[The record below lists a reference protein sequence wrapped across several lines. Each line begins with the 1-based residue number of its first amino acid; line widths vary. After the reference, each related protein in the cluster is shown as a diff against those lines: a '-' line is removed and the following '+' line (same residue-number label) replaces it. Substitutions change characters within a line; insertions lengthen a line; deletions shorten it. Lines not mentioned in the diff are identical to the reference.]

1 MENKKIKVMSVFG
14 TRPEAIKMAPLVKEL
29 ETRPEI
35 ESIVCVTAQHREML
49 DQVLEIFDLHPKYD
63 LNIMQSRQTLAGIT
77 TRALTGLEEV
87 MKEEQ
92 PDIVLVHGDTSTTF
106 AGALAAYYCQIKV
119 GHVEAGLRTYDK
131 YQPFPEEMNRQL
143 TGTLTDLHFA
153 PTPLAKEHLLK
164 ENISADGIFITGNTV
179 IDALAHTIE
188 DDYTFT
194 VDELNQIDFK
204 NKRVIA
210 MTAHRRENLGEP
222 LRNICHAVKRIVEE
236 YPDVEVVYAVHKNP
250 AVVEPVHEILGG
262 NDRIHLTDPL
272 DLKDMHNLMC
282 RSFFV
287 MTDSGGLQEEVP
299 SMGKPV
305 LVLRNVT
312 ERPEGVDAGT
322 LKLAGTEEETIYTMA
337 KELLDNEAEYEKMA
351 QAKNPF
357 GDGQASRRIAD
368 SILYAFGKAA
378 DRPEEYILRI
388 NCEEKNKE
396 AKPMKEERLAILSML
411 EKGIINV
418 DEAER
423 LLAAIHNGAAA
434 VEKESAGRMSGMLE
448 KAGAALN
455 SAAKTVAENPKVKS
469 ATEKFADKAD
479 DLQPRMRAAAFRMS
493 EKFSDKADDLQPKLR
508 AAAFRMSEKANEWK
522 EDMTAYREKLK
533 ERKNRNEAEEWD
545 DLDDIDL
552 DEMEMEAEV
561 TAEEAAEAENTAPT
575 GLKAKI
581 LEVVSGTEETE
592 AAEAPA
598 VEEIPTED
606 GEEEPISPEMNKYL
620 NKVENV
626 LDEMGE
632 QMNQLNDMEAFLTS
646 AFGEFDPADWED
658 DEDEEENK

>member
-1 MENKKIKVMSVFG
+1 MDKIKVMSVFG

-29 ETRPEI
+29 EKTPEI

-49 DQVLEIFDLHPKYD
+49 DQVLEIFDLHPQYD
-63 LNIMQSRQTLAGIT
+63 LNIMQARQTLAGIT

-87 MKEEQ
+87 MGKEK

-106 AGALAAYYCQIKV
+106 AGALAAYYNQVKV

-131 YQPFPEEMNRQL
+131 YQPFPEEMNRRL
-143 TGTLTDLHFA
+143 TGALTDLHFA

-164 ENISADGIFITGNTV
+164 ENIGEEGIFITGNTV

-188 DDYTFT
+188 EDYTFT
-194 VDELNQIDFK
+194 VEELNKIDFK
-204 NKRVIA
+204 GKRVIA

-222 LRNICHAVKRIVEE
+222 LRNICRAVKRLVEE

-312 ERPEGVDAGT
+312 ERPEGVEAGT
-322 LKLAGTEEETIYTMA
+322 LKLAGTEEDVIYHMA
-337 KELLDNEAEYEKMA
+337 KELLDDKEEYEKMA

-357 GDGQASRRIAD
+357 GDGQASRRIVE
-368 SILYAFGKAA
+368 SILYAFGKKK
-378 DRPEEYILRI
+378 DRPDEYVLQ
-388 NCEEKNKE
+388 KNHENEPKE
-396 AKPMKEERLAILSML
+396 GKTMKEERMAILNML
-411 EKGIINV
+411 EKGIITV

-423 LLAAIHNGAAA
+423 LLTTLHNGMGL
-434 VEKESAGRMSGMLE
+434 EKDGIAKTVGGMLG

-455 SAAKTVAENPKVKS
+455 AVAEKVKENPTVKN
-469 ATEKFADKAD
+469 AADKVADKAD
-479 DLQPRMRAAAFRMS
+479 DLQPKVSSAAFRMK
-493 EKFSDKADDLQPKLR
+493 EKLADKADDLQPAVR
-508 AAAFRMSEKANEWK
+508 SAAFRMAEKASELK
-522 EDMTAYREKLK
+522 EDMATYREKLK
-533 ERKNRNEAEEWD
+533 ERKNRDEAEDWD
-545 DLDDIDL
+545 DLDLEEMDT
-552 DEMEMEAEV
+552 DEAAAV
-561 TAEEAAEAENTAPT
+561 AAEA
-575 GLKAKI
+575 
-581 LEVVSGTEETE
+581 
-592 AAEAPA
+592 AAEELVSEKA
-598 VEEIPTED
+598 VETAEAEQIPA
-606 GEEEPISPEMNKYL
+606 EEEEVEQISPEMNKYL
-620 NKVENV
+620 NKVEDV
-626 LDEMGE
+626 LDEMDSRME
-632 QMNQLNDMEAFLTS
+632 ELNDMESFLMS
-646 AFGEFDPADWED
+646 AFGEFNPEDWED
-658 DEDEEENK
+658 DDEEETKDGE

>member
-1 MENKKIKVMSVFG
+1 MDKIKVMSVFG

-29 ETRPEI
+29 EKTPEI

-49 DQVLEIFDLHPKYD
+49 DQVLEIFDLHPQYD

-87 MKEEQ
+87 MGKEK

-106 AGALAAYYCQIKV
+106 AGALAAYYNQVKV

-131 YQPFPEEMNRQL
+131 YQPFPEEMNRRL
-143 TGTLTDLHFA
+143 TGALTDLHFA

-164 ENISADGIFITGNTV
+164 ENICEDGIFITGNTV

-188 DDYTFT
+188 EDYTFT
-194 VDELNQIDFK
+194 VEELNHIDFK

-222 LRNICHAVKRIVEE
+222 LRNICHAVKRLVEE

-312 ERPEGVDAGT
+312 ERPEGVEAGT
-322 LKLAGTEEETIYTMA
+322 LKLAGTDEETIYSMA
-337 KELLDNEAEYEKMA
+337 KELLDDKDAYEAMA

-357 GDGQASRRIAD
+357 GDGQASRRIVE
-368 SILYAFGKAA
+368 SILYHFGRKT
-378 DRPEEYILRI
+378 DRPDEYVLRI
-388 NCEEKNKE
+388 EYDKKPKE
-396 AKPMKEERLAILSML
+396 AKTMKEERMAILNML
-411 EKGIINV
+411 EKGIITV

-423 LLAAIHNGAAA
+423 LLNTLN
-434 VEKESAGRMSGMLE
+434 SGMGLE
-448 KAGAALN
+448 KDGIKKAVGGALGKAGAALT
-455 SAAKTVAENPKVKS
+455 AVAERVKENPTVKS
-469 ATEKFADKAD
+469 AADKMAEKTDDLQPKVSSAAFRMKEKMVEKAD
-479 DLQPRMRAAAFRMS
+479 DLQPAVRGAAFRM
-493 EKFSDKADDLQPKLR
+493 A
-508 AAAFRMSEKANEWK
+508 EKAGELK
-522 EDMTAYREKLK
+522 EDMATYYEKLK
-533 ERKNRNEAEEWD
+533 EKRNRDMAEDWD
-545 DLDDIDL
+545 DFDL
-552 DEMEMEAEV
+552 DELDAEEVAAFMEMNGAS
-561 TAEEAAEAENTAPT
+561 EEAAAVA
-575 GLKAKI
+575 
-581 LEVVSGTEETE
+581 E
-592 AAEAPA
+592 AAA
-598 VEEIPTED
+598 EELVSED
-606 GEEEPISPEMNKYL
+606 AEEMEPISPEMNKYL
-620 NKVENV
+620 NKVEDV
-626 LDEMGE
+626 LEGMSD
-632 QMNQLNDMEAFLTS
+632 QMEQLNDMESFLTA
-646 AFGEFDPADWED
+646 AFGEYDPAEWED
-658 DEDEEENK
+658 DEEETK

>member
-1 MENKKIKVMSVFG
+1 MDKIKVMSVFG

-29 ETRPEI
+29 EKTSEI

-49 DQVLEIFDLHPKYD
+49 DQVLEIFNLHPKYD
-63 LNIMQSRQTLAGIT
+63 LNIMQARQTLAGIT

-87 MKEEQ
+87 MSKEK

-106 AGALAAYYCQIKV
+106 AGALAAYYNQIKV

-164 ENISADGIFITGNTV
+164 ENIGEDGIFITGNTV

-188 DDYTFT
+188 DEYTFT
-194 VDELNQIDFK
+194 VDELNKIDFR
-204 NKRVIA
+204 NKRIIA

-222 LRNICHAVKRIVEE
+222 LENICRAVKRLVEE

-250 AVVEPVHEILGG
+250 AVVEPVHRILGG

-312 ERPEGVDAGT
+312 ERPEGVEAGT
-322 LKLAGTEEETIYTMA
+322 LKLAGTDEETIYTMA
-337 KELLDNEAEYEKMA
+337 KELLDNKAEYEKMA

-357 GDGQASRRIAD
+357 GDGQASRRIVA
-368 SILYAFGKAA
+368 SILYAFGKNAE
-378 DRPEEYILRI
+378 RPDEYILNRD
-388 NCEEKNKE
+388 NNKSKE
-396 AKPMKEERLAILSML
+396 GKSMKEERMTILNML
-411 EKGIINV
+411 EKGIITA

-423 LLAAIHNGAAA
+423 LLTTLHNGMGL
-434 VEKESAGRMSGMLE
+434 EKEGISKTIGGMLG
-448 KAGAALN
+448 KAGAAL
-455 SAAKTVAENPKVKS
+455 SAVADKVKENPAVKS
-469 ATEKFADKAD
+469 AATKVAEKAE
-479 DLQPRMRAAAFRMS
+479 DLQPAVRGAAFRM
-493 EKFSDKADDLQPKLR
+493 A
-508 AAAFRMSEKANEWK
+508 EKASELK
-522 EDMTAYREKLK
+522 EDMANYREKLK
-533 ERKNRNEAEEWD
+533 ERKSRNEDADWED
-545 DLDDIDL
+545 
-552 DEMEMEAEV
+552 METEVPDAAEV
-561 TAEEAAEAENTAPT
+561 AAVAAEAVQELGAD
-575 GLKAKI
+575 
-581 LEVVSGTEETE
+581 
-592 AAEAPA
+592 AA
-598 VEEIPTED
+598 
-606 GEEEPISPEMNKYL
+606 GEEEVEMISPEMNKYL
-620 NKVENV
+620 NKVEDV
-626 LDEMGE
+626 LDGMGE
-632 QMNQLNDMEAFLTS
+632 QIEQLNDMESFLTA
-646 AFGEFDPADWED
+646 AFGEYDPADWED
-658 DEDEEENK
+658 DEEDEKKE

>member
-1 MENKKIKVMSVFG
+1 MSVFG

-29 ETRPEI
+29 EKTPEI

-49 DQVLEIFDLHPKYD
+49 DQVLEIFGLHPQYD
-63 LNIMQSRQTLAGIT
+63 LNIMQARQTLAGIT

-87 MKEEQ
+87 MGKEK

-106 AGALAAYYCQIKV
+106 AGALAAYYNQIKV

-131 YQPFPEEMNRQL
+131 YQPFPEEMNRRL
-143 TGTLTDLHFA
+143 TGALTDLHFA

-164 ENISADGIFITGNTV
+164 ENISEDGIFITGNTV

-188 DDYTFT
+188 ADYTFT
-194 VDELNQIDFK
+194 VDELNKIDFK
-204 NKRVIA
+204 GKRVIA

-222 LRNICHAVKRIVEE
+222 LRNICRAVKRLVEE

-312 ERPEGVDAGT
+312 ERPEGVEAGT
-322 LKLAGTEEETIYTMA
+322 LKLAGTEEDAIYRMA
-337 KELLDNEAEYEKMA
+337 KELLDDNEEYEKMA

-357 GDGQASRRIAD
+357 GDGQASRRIVE
-368 SILYAFGKAA
+368 SILYAFGKKK
-378 DRPEEYILRI
+378 DRPDEYVLQ
-388 NCEEKNKE
+388 KNHENEPKE
-396 AKPMKEERLAILSML
+396 GKTMKEERMAILNML
-411 EKGIINV
+411 EKGIITV

-423 LLAAIHNGAAA
+423 LLTTLHNGMGL
-434 VEKESAGRMSGMLE
+434 EKDGITKVVGGMLG

-455 SAAKTVAENPKVKS
+455 AVAEKVKENP
-469 ATEKFADKAD
+469 AVKNAADKMADKAD
-479 DLQPRMRAAAFRMS
+479 DLQPKVSSAAFRMK
-493 EKFSDKADDLQPKLR
+493 EKLVDKADDLQPAVR
-508 AAAFRMSEKANEWK
+508 SAAFRMAEKASELK
-522 EDMTAYREKLK
+522 EDMATYREKLR
-533 ERKNRNEAEEWD
+533 ERKNRDEAEDWD
-545 DLDDIDL
+545 DLDLEEMDA
-552 DEMEMEAEV
+552 DEAAAV
-561 TAEEAAEAENTAPT
+561 AAEA
-575 GLKAKI
+575 
-581 LEVVSGTEETE
+581 
-592 AAEAPA
+592 AAEELVSEKA
-598 VEEIPTED
+598 VEPTEQTPAEAK
-606 GEEEPISPEMNKYL
+606 EEVEQITPEMNKYL
-620 NKVENV
+620 NKVEDV
-626 LDEMGE
+626 LDEMDSRME
-632 QMNQLNDMEAFLTS
+632 ELNDMESFLMS
-646 AFGEFDPADWED
+646 AFGEFNPEDWE
-658 DEDEEENK
+658 EDAEEETKDEKDVE

>member
-1 MENKKIKVMSVFG
+1 MDRIKVMSVFG

-29 ETRPEI
+29 EKTPEI

-49 DQVLEIFDLHPKYD
+49 DQVLEIFGLHPQYD
-63 LNIMQSRQTLAGIT
+63 LNIMQARQTLAGIT

-87 MKEEQ
+87 MGKEK

-106 AGALAAYYCQIKV
+106 AGALAAYYNQIKV

-131 YQPFPEEMNRQL
+131 YQPFPEEMNRRL
-143 TGTLTDLHFA
+143 TGALTDLHFA

-164 ENISADGIFITGNTV
+164 ENISEDGIFITGNTV

-188 DDYTFT
+188 EDYTFT
-194 VDELNQIDFK
+194 VDELNKIDFK
-204 NKRVIA
+204 GKRVIA

-222 LRNICHAVKRIVEE
+222 LRNICRAVKRLVEE

-312 ERPEGVDAGT
+312 ERPEGVEAGT
-322 LKLAGTEEETIYTMA
+322 LKLAGTEEDVIYRMA
-337 KELLDNEAEYEKMA
+337 KELLDDNEEYEKMA

-357 GDGQASRRIAD
+357 GDGQASRRIVE
-368 SILYAFGKAA
+368 SILYAFGKKK
-378 DRPEEYILRI
+378 DRPDEYVLQ
-388 NCEEKNKE
+388 KNHENEPKE
-396 AKPMKEERLAILSML
+396 GKTMKEERMAILNML
-411 EKGIINV
+411 EKGIITV

-423 LLAAIHNGAAA
+423 LLTTLHNGMGL
-434 VEKESAGRMSGMLE
+434 EKDGITKVVGGMLG

-455 SAAKTVAENPKVKS
+455 AVAEKVKENP
-469 ATEKFADKAD
+469 AVKNAADKMADKAD
-479 DLQPRMRAAAFRMS
+479 DLQPKVSSAAFRMK
-493 EKFSDKADDLQPKLR
+493 EKLVDKADDLQPAVR
-508 AAAFRMSEKANEWK
+508 SAAFRMAEKASELK
-522 EDMTAYREKLK
+522 EDMATYREKLR
-533 ERKNRNEAEEWD
+533 ERKNRDEAEDWD
-545 DLDDIDL
+545 DLDLEEMDA
-552 DEMEMEAEV
+552 DEAAAV
-561 TAEEAAEAENTAPT
+561 AAEA
-575 GLKAKI
+575 
-581 LEVVSGTEETE
+581 
-592 AAEAPA
+592 AAEELVSEKA
-598 VEEIPTED
+598 VEPTEQTPAEAK
-606 GEEEPISPEMNKYL
+606 EEVEQITPEMNKYL
-620 NKVENV
+620 NKVEDV
-626 LDEMGE
+626 LDEMDSRME
-632 QMNQLNDMEAFLTS
+632 ELNDMESFLMS
-646 AFGEFDPADWED
+646 AFGEFNPEDWE
-658 DEDEEENK
+658 EDAEEETKDEKDVE